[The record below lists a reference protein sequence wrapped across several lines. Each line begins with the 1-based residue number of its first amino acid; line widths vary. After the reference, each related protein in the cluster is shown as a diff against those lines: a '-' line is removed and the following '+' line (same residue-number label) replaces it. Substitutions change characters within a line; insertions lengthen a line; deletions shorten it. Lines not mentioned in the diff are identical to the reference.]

1 MDELTA
7 DDIRS
12 GRLAARWSVAEACR
26 EMAGRS
32 PDPLPALPSLVRMWK
47 RWESG
52 TRPHPRY
59 QRLLHAVFA
68 SSTTGAPSDVARA
81 AATATGA
88 VAATSSLTV
97 WRRWLAFE
105 LRHLRAEAG
114 LSREDVERACAW
126 EPTKLTAVEDAHQ
139 GVTPDDLDLL
149 LPLYRVPTD
158 RWAAYGEAADNSR
171 GLGWWQ
177 RYEERDL
184 PRWHSLY
191 VGLEQG
197 ASRLRAYEPQLVHGL
212 LQTADYAAAVIRRGP
227 SPRAEEQVARL
238 VNLRATRQ
246 AALTQAVDPLELWV
260 VLDEATLRRVVGS
273 TATMAAQLTHVAD
286 LAECRA
292 NVTIQ
297 VLPFTAGAH
306 GSAAGAFTI
315 LGFSWAADAGVAY
328 GEYRTGAIYC
338 EELREVE
345 EHSLTFQQ
353 LCALALPPDES
364 ARLLRDTAEEYARAP
379 AP

>member
-1 MDELTA
+1 VAGWGQMDDLTA
-7 DDIRS
+7 DDIRNW
-12 GRLAARWSVAEACR
+12 RLDARWSIAEACR

-47 RWESG
+47 RWEAG
-52 TRPHPRY
+52 TQPHPRY
-59 QRLLHAVFA
+59 QRLLHALFA
-68 SSTTGAPSDVARA
+68 SSAAEASARA
-81 AATATGA
+81 ASPGST
-88 VAATSSLTV
+88 TSSLTV

-105 LRHLRAEAG
+105 LRRLRAEAG
-114 LSREDVERACAW
+114 LSRADVERACAW
-126 EPTKLTAVEDAHQ
+126 EPTKLAAVEDAHQ

-149 LPLYRVPTD
+149 LPLYRVPTN
-158 RWAAYGEAADNSR
+158 RWAAYSEAADNSR

-212 LQTADYAAAVIRRGP
+212 LQTPDYAAAVIRRGP
-227 SPRAEEQVARL
+227 SPRADEQVARL

-246 AALTQAVDPLELWV
+246 SALTRTVDPLEVWV
-260 VLDEATLRRVVGS
+260 VLDEAALRRVAGGA
-273 TATMAAQLTHVAD
+273 ATMAAQLNHVAD
-286 LAECRA
+286 LADDRP
-292 NVTIQ
+292 NVTVQ
-297 VLPFTAGAH
+297 VLPFDAGPH
-306 GSAAGAFTI
+306 GSVFGAFTI
-315 LGFSWAADAGVAY
+315 LAFPWATDAGVAY

-353 LCALALPPDES
+353 LCALALSPDES
-364 ARLLRDTAEEYARAP
+364 TRLLRDTAEEYARAP